1 MQPTPSRRMP
11 EPEANAVSRTG
22 RPPSLN
28 HAGRADAHGEV
39 GAPAPLAADGSPDPV
54 DGRDGTLDE
63 VARREREE
71 MRPRLRDELG
81 REPTEEELDE
91 WLRRHTEG
99 Y

>member
-1 MQPTPSRRMP
+1 MQPTTPRVLTR
-11 EPEANAVSRTG
+11 PEAHAVNRG
-22 RPPSLN
+22 GYPPGFLN
-28 HAGRADAHGEV
+28 ESP
-39 GAPAPLAADGSPDPV
+39 PAPRSGGARRRFDAGQSPDEADGA
-54 DGRDGTLDE
+54 GGTLDE
-63 VARREREE
+63 VARREREA